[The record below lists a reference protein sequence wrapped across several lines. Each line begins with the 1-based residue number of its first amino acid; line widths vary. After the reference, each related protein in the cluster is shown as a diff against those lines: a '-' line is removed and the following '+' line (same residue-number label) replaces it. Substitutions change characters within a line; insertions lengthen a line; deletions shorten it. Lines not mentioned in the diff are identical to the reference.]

1 MILKG
6 DSYAFIQRARIT
18 QKVGNYHCRRSKE
31 NFKRTEILS
40 IIRKYD
46 IFLSHSYADKDL
58 SLLLK
63 KEIESIEANVYKVY
77 LDWYDDPELDR
88 ANVTQETAEHLR
100 KVMRDC
106 KCLFY
111 ATSVNS
117 KYSVWMPWEC
127 GYVDGLKG
135 KVAICPA
142 SKTQTQNSYKGQEY
156 LGLYSYIDIFNGRL
170 FVTNPSGT
178 VVFSSWLSS

>member
-1 MILKG
+1 MPLFNEQELRKKWG
-6 DSYAFIQRARIT
+6 TIT
-18 QKVGNYHCRRSKE
+18 AEVQKKIFDEQKS
-31 NFKRTEILS
+31 FAA
-40 IIRKYD
+40 IRKYD

-58 SLLLK
+58 ALLLK
-63 KEIESIEANVYKVY
+63 KEIESMESNVYKVY
-77 LDWYDDPELDR
+77 LDSYDDPKLDR
-88 ANVTQETAEHLR
+88 THVTSETAEHLR

-111 ATSVNS
+111 ATSSNS
-117 KYSVWMPWEC
+117 QYSVWMPWEC